1 MDLAGVR
8 AAFVASGLSRLL
20 KDLGAIAKPSIRLV
34 TTPIDESRL
43 NGGASKLGG
52 HPDLPGGVN
61 WPTWKGLPQSFIAQI
76 RLDEVKQYD
85 VGGLLPQT
93 GMLWFFYDAQ
103 QQTYGADPADRGGW
117 SILYQEDAAQLQ
129 RAAAP
134 ATLPASAQFR
144 ACSIR
149 FASEVTLSQTPQ
161 LDISSFDWTAD
172 EQEHYE
178 QLLSTFPNPDDHA
191 ALHHRLLGFPNTLQ
205 DDMRAQCQLVSHG
218 ITDESDP
225 RAASLKQEAM
235 DWQLLLQVDSDEQA
249 GMQWADQG
257 LLYYWMTRSDLQGR
271 HFDSSWLILQSD

>member
-8 AAFVASGLSRLL
+8 AAFVANGLSRLL
-20 KDLGAIAKPSIRLV
+20 KDIGAITMPSIRLM

-43 NGGASKLGG
+43 NTGASKLGG

-61 WPTWKGLPQSFIAQI
+61 WPAWKGLPQSFIAQI

-85 VGGLLPQT
+85 AGGLLPQT

-134 ATLPASAQFR
+134 AVLPASAQFR

-172 EQEHYE
+172 EQKRYE

-191 ALHHRLLGFPNTLQ
+191 ALHHRLLGFPNTVQ
-205 DDMRAQCQLVSHG
+205 DDMRLQCQLVSHG

-225 RAASLKQEAM
+225 RAAPLKQGAM
-235 DWQLLLQVDSDEQA
+235 GWQLLLQVDSDEQA